1 MRNIS
6 FSLTTP
12 QVRAGTKDVT
22 RRVGW
27 VTLKPGTR
35 LMACEKCQ
43 GLGKGGKIVKIREIE
58 VLSVEREQLREILER
73 PHRGKRTECERE
85 GFPDMAPKEFFLMF
99 MEHMGIGPSDYVT
112 RIEFTYV

>member
-12 QVRAGTKDVT
+12 QVRAGTKDIT
-22 RRVGW
+22 RRDGW
-27 VTLKPGTR
+27 ATLKPGTR

-58 VLSVEREQLREILER
+58 VLSVEREQLREIVER
-73 PHRGKRTECERE
+73 PMRGPRSECERE
-85 GFPDMAPKEFFLMF
+85 GFPDMTPTDFMWMF
-99 MEHMGIGPSDYVT
+99 CKNMGVVPDDYVT